1 MELFKA
7 ELQRYIRSETDLQ
20 SLKTVIQTT
29 LISDSKNADRI
40 KEGLTKLVKAGHL
53 EAAVAKELTETVDY
67 FVARH
72 KAPSPEAVT
81 EDATEIAAEDQTQ
94 IAANPTSDPEDQT
107 VVAKTEQAAMVNDG
121 EDQTRIAQ
129 QEDATQIVRSDDAT
143 KIDVAGD
150 RSGFTSP
157 TSRTSNTSTTAKWSK
172 PFEGESDKT
181 DHTLN
186 VGSIIKDR
194 FRLIEFIGCGG
205 MGDVFKAEDQRRIDA
220 QDVETLIAIKVL
232 NNNFRDHPESLRSL
246 QREARKTQNLAHPNI
261 VNVFDFDRDQ
271 HHVYM
276 TMELMLGEPLNKVI
290 KANPKG
296 LALDTVFRYVA
307 EMGAA
312 LSYAHRRD
320 IVHSDFKPSNIFLDQ
335 NTIKVFDFGIA
346 RAAKEGQAD
355 TFDAGEL
362 GALTPNYASPEM
374 LEGVFQADPKDD
386 IYALACI
393 TYELLTGKHPFT
405 EKGKKVPADQ
415 ARDKGLAPA
424 PIKSLKRKQ
433 WKALKQGL
441 SFDPALRTHS
451 VDQFLQG
458 FLPETQQAGL
468 LAKWYVWPLAATVL
482 SALAYFPVRDFL
494 DEKELDDL
502 ADELKNGSES
512 DILNWLGEVESMPE
526 EERIRY
532 FNDTRVKS
540 SLTKFFIS
548 RMNDQINED
557 QYAEAERVA
566 ARALQIYEDSRR
578 LSDQRELVSKRKAGR
593 LNELNIELN
602 NYLSSELNVFIEK
615 IEQFPKLFDSIKRV
629 DHKNP
634 MLEDPRVP
642 HRMVEAVDLLAEQ
655 NQFERAETV
664 SGVAKGIFPEN
675 QAIIVADNQMKQLK
689 GRFEQAKLISNYEKE
704 LASVDKLT
712 QLSDLSSFKKAVS
725 ELNRLAPQSKTLI
738 QFKNQ
743 ASPIIE
749 GHLAKMMTEA
759 QWFSAK
765 DQFAQYQ
772 LYLNDGVSNDLSQKI
787 EEGIQSYQTSLAEN
801 EKTILKAIE
810 QGNLT
815 KAERLLDQFEA
826 PSEIK
831 QTVATRLAKAYL
843 KDARIAREKSQWEQS
858 ISLIEKARSINTDA
872 GFSQLLDTELQ
883 IIEQNRNA
891 SSSGDMKQ
899 LKAEREAE
907 IADYQKQLN
916 VLLTQPLN
924 SSLLNDVQHALDK
937 VEQLRP
943 DHPLLKDIPQRF
955 ASSYLNQAEQLEQQ
969 GNLKGAAELLT
980 EYNTAFPDNPQIETA
995 LNTFDQGL
1003 AEQAQSERFN
1013 QLKQDISQQLSQVSQ
1028 NANWESELNQSL
1040 KEIGSLGAT
1049 EHQIASLNT
1058 NIALQLSKVASQ
1070 YSDEKRFS
1078 EALDLLAKAE
1088 TFDPSLGTLKGL
1100 EQQITASQAAW
1111 EKDKQIKKQQAEVQG
1126 LKQTLQTQLQANDL
1140 PRAEQSYKQLQK
1152 MLGEN
1157 DPYIQS
1163 EANPAF
1169 VETYLRLADQL
1180 ARQTRL
1186 SKAAQLLESA
1196 KKYSVDTTV
1205 IDEKIAGYNRDA
1217 KLWRIGQAIRSI
1229 SYDSFVLA
1237 HQQLTEIEPELE
1249 DERAKKLHTDLTNAV
1264 LKRYEQLKGS
1274 RAEAANKL
1282 IRKAKELYPDHA
1294 EIQKIK
1300 LNKLA
1305 TKPPEPEP
1313 PEPKPE
1319 PVKTEEAKPEVTEPK
1334 PSVQPPKVTATG
1346 KACSPSLAG
1355 LGRNVKAV
1363 CYDMVSQ
1370 QTKAPYMIVIPS
1382 GAGGPFAISKFE
1394 ISIDDYNAYCKQ
1406 TGCSVR
1412 SGSGR
1417 SPVTGV
1423 SQSQAVAYAKWLTQ
1437 VTGHQ
1442 YRLPKYKQWKHAA
1455 LSGNKRQ
1462 PNNFNCRLMQGDTIL
1477 KGHAPVSVRSG
1488 SANNWGMINYLGNVQ
1503 EWVIHQGV
1511 AKAAGGHYA
1520 DKMSNCSVDL
1530 VRNASADSKTGFR
1543 LVRSL

>member
-7 ELQRYIRSETDLQ
+7 ELQRFIRSETDLQ

-29 LISDSKNADRI
+29 LESDLEHAARI
-40 KEGLTKLVKAGHL
+40 KDGLNRLVLAGHID
-53 EAAVAKELTETVDY
+53 AAIAKELTDTVDQ
-67 FVARH
+67 VVERD
-72 KAPSPEAVT
+72 SSAVDET
-81 EDATEIAAEDQTQ
+81 QIAVEDKTQ
-94 IAANPTSDPEDQT
+94 IAATTEPDSEDQT
-107 VVAKTEQAAMVNDG
+107 VVARS
-121 EDQTRIAQ
+121 DQTVLADDDADHTQIAQ
-129 QEDATQIVRSDDAT
+129 QDDVTQIVQNDDAT
-143 KIDVAGD
+143 KIDASGD

-172 PFEGESDKT
+172 PFKDESDKT

-290 KANPKG
+290 KANSKG
-296 LALDTVFRYVA
+296 LPLDTVFRYVA

-374 LEGVFQADPKDD
+374 LEGTFQADPKDD

-393 TYELLTGKHPFT
+393 TYELLTGKHPFI

-415 ARDKGLAPA
+415 ARDKGLVPA

-441 SFDPALRTHS
+441 SFDPAVRTLS

-494 DEKELDDL
+494 DENELDDL
-502 ADELKNGSES
+502 ADELKNGTES

-540 SLTKFFIS
+540 SLTKFFITQ
-548 RMNDQINED
+548 MNDQINED

-578 LSDQRELVSKRKAGR
+578 LSDQRELVTKRKAGR

-602 NYLSSELNVFIEK
+602 QYLSAELKAFITK
-615 IEQFPKLFDSIKRV
+615 IEQFPKLFDAIKKV

-634 MLEDPRVP
+634 MLDDPRVP
-642 HRMVEAVDLLAEQ
+642 HRMVEALDWLAQ
-655 NQFERAETV
+655 QKQFDQADQV
-664 SGVAKGIFPEN
+664 SLVAKGLFPDNE
-675 QAIIVADNQMKQLK
+675 AIIVADNQMEQLK
-689 GRFEQAKLISNYEKE
+689 YRFEQSNLISTYEQE
-704 LASVDKLT
+704 LASLSAFEK
-712 QLSDLSSFKKAVS
+712 LSDLDFYSKAVS
-725 ELNRLAPQSKTLI
+725 ELNRIAPQSDSLQAFKQQVSPLIVAQLNTLI
-738 QFKNQ
+738 
-743 ASPIIE
+743 AE
-749 GHLAKMMTEA
+749 D

-765 DQFAQYQ
+765 DQLDQY
-772 LYLNDGVSNDLSQKI
+772 NGFVTESVSAELSQKI
-787 EEGIQSYQTSLAEN
+787 EQGIASYQTALVDN
-801 EKTILKAIE
+801 QKTIFTSIK
-810 QGNLT
+810 QGDLAQ
-815 KAERLLDQFEA
+815 AERLLSQFEA
-826 PSEIK
+826 PAEIK
-831 QTVATRLAKAYL
+831 QLVASRLGKAYL
-843 KDARIAREKSQWEQS
+843 KDARIAREKTQWDQA
-858 ISLIEKARSINTDA
+858 ISLIERARGLNTDSE
-872 GFSQLLDTELQ
+872 FDQLLDTELS

-891 SSSGDMKQ
+891 ANAGDMKRLQ
-899 LKAEREAE
+899 AEREAE
-907 IADYQKQLN
+907 ITDYQKQLN
-916 VLLTQPLN
+916 VLLTQSVN
-924 SSLLNDVQHALDK
+924 ATLLNDVQVKLDK
-937 VEQLRP
+937 IEQLKP
-943 DHPLLKDIPQRF
+943 DHPLLKEIPQRLS
-955 ASSYLNQAEQLEQQ
+955 SSYLNQAKQLEQQ
-969 GNLKGAAELLT
+969 GNLAEAKDLLS
-980 EYNTAFPDNPQIETA
+980 EYNVAFPGNNEIERS
-995 LNTFDQGL
+995 LQTFENSL
-1003 AEQAQSERFN
+1003 AEQAESERFN
-1013 QLKQDISQQLSQVSQ
+1013 VLKQEISQQLSRVSK
-1028 NANWESELNQSL
+1028 NPSWETDLNKSL
-1040 KEIGSLGAT
+1040 KDIQALGAT
-1049 EHQIASLNT
+1049 EHQLASLNT

-1070 YSDEKRFS
+1070 YSQEKRFAD
-1078 EALDLLAKAE
+1078 ALELLAKAE
-1088 TFDPSLGTLKGL
+1088 TFDPALGTLKGL
-1100 EQQITASQAAW
+1100 EQQIKESQSAW
-1111 EKDKQIKKQQAEVQG
+1111 EADQQVKKQQAEIQG

-1140 PRAEQSYKQLQK
+1140 SRAEQSYKQLQGL
-1152 MLGEN
+1152 LGDN

-1229 SYDSFVLA
+1229 SLESFESA
-1237 HQQLTEIEPELE
+1237 HQQLIEIEAELE
-1249 DERAKKLHTDLTNAV
+1249 EARAKKLHSDLTNAV
-1264 LKRYEQLKGS
+1264 LKRYQQLKGS
-1274 RAEAANKL
+1274 RADAAGKL
-1282 IRKAKELYPDHA
+1282 IRKAKALYPDHV

-1300 LNKLA
+1300 LTQTA
-1305 TKPPEPEP
+1305 PTPPKPEVKPEPEP
-1313 PEPKPE
+1313 VQPEP
-1319 PVKTEEAKPEVTEPK
+1319 AKPDVVEQK
-1334 PSVQPPKVTATG
+1334 PVVKPPQVTATG
-1346 KACSPSLAG
+1346 KACTSSLAG

-1394 ISIDDYNAYCKQ
+1394 ISIDDYNAFCKQ
-1406 TGCSVR
+1406 TGCSLR